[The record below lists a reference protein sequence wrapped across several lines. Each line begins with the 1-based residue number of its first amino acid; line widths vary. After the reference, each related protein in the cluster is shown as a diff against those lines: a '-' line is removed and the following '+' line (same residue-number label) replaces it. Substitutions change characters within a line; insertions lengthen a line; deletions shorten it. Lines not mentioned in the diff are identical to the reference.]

1 LTSVPWKSAPRP
13 ISWSSIREALAAWD
27 CNDTRHYI
35 YRDLFEHHQM
45 VNRPEGI
52 VREVMIRGDI
62 VWEGGDFAGSL
73 GRESLGRA
81 LRAA

>member
-1 LTSVPWKSAPRP
+1 
-13 ISWSSIREALAAWD
+13 
-27 CNDTRHYI
+27 
-35 YRDLFEHHQM
+35 M
-45 VNRPEGI
+45 VNRPAGI

-62 VWEGGDFAGSL
+62 VWEDGDFTGSL

>member
-1 LTSVPWKSAPRP
+1 
-13 ISWSSIREALAAWD
+13 
-27 CNDTRHYI
+27 
-35 YRDLFEHHQM
+35 
-45 VNRPEGI
+45 

-73 GRESLGRA
+73 GRQTLGRA